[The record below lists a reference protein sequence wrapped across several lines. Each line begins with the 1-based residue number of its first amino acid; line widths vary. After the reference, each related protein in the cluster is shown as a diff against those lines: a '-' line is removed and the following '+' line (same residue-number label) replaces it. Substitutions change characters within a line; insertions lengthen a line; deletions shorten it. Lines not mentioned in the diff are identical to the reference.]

1 MPTTQLPSQT
11 WKNKPTKY
19 ENLTDLLMEF
29 VSEFEERNDV
39 VISTITYQSKKTK
52 DGTTQVNI
60 SIKYE

>member
-1 MPTTQLPSQT
+1 ME
-11 WKNKPTKY
+11 KKPTKY

-39 VISTITYQSKKTK
+39 VISTITYKSKETK